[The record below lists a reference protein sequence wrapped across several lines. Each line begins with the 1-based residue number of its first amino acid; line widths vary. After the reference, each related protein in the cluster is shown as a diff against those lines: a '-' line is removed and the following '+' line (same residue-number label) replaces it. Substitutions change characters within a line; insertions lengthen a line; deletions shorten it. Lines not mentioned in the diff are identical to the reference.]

1 MVDTE
6 RDRNPAPVRREAA
19 TGQEDGPGH
28 EDGHATERV
37 SRAPVMQDVARLAG
51 VSHQTVSRVINGA
64 KSIRPQTRERVLQ
77 AIEQLGYR
85 PNTAARTLVRGRSA
99 TIGIITTSTT
109 LFGPTSIHAT
119 VNAAA
124 REAGFF
130 VSSVSLAEVTR
141 EGFEAALDHLD
152 RLAVEGIVV
161 IAGHDEAL
169 EVARSRGA
177 RMPFVFVEGDLSRAP
192 RTVGVDNVAGARLAT
207 RHLLDLGHTEI
218 AHVTG
223 PPDWAEARARAE
235 GWRAEMVGAGLRPV
249 EPMVGDWSSQSG
261 YEAGLRLAEL
271 TALTAVFSANDQM
284 AVGLLRAL
292 HEAGR
297 SVPDDVSVVGFD
309 DVPEAAYLIPP
320 LTTVRQSF
328 TEIGREAIAMLT
340 NAIGGESDQVPSLID
355 PELIVRSSTSPP
367 GGSRSAHA

>member
-1 MVDTE
+1 MSET
-6 RDRNPAPVRREAA
+6 
-19 TGQEDGPGH
+19 
-28 EDGHATERV
+28 V

-64 KSIRPQTRERVLQ
+64 TSIRPETRERVLQ
-77 AIEQLGYR
+77 AIERLGYR

-99 TIGIITTSTT
+99 TIGIITTSST

-130 VSSVSLAEVTR
+130 ASSVSLAEMTR
-141 EGFEAALDHLD
+141 EGFEAAVDHLD

-169 EVARSRGA
+169 EVARSRSA
-177 RMPFVFVEGDLSRAP
+177 KMPFVIVEGDLTRAR

-223 PPDWAEARARAE
+223 PLDWAEARARAD
-235 GWRAEMVGAGLRPV
+235 GWRAEMVEAGLRPM
-249 EPMVGDWSSQSG
+249 EPVAGDWSAQSG
-261 YEAGLRLAEL
+261 YDAGLRLAEMPEV
-271 TALTAVFSANDQM
+271 TAVFSANDQM
-284 AVGLLRAL
+284 AVGVLRAL

-297 SVPDDVSVVGFD
+297 SVPHDVSVVGFD
-309 DVPEAAYLIPP
+309 DVPEAAFLIPP
-320 LTTVRQSF
+320 LTTVRQDFS
-328 TEIGREAIAMLT
+328 EIGREAIDMLT
-340 NAIGGESDQVPSLID
+340 DAISGETDQDPSLID
-355 PELIVRSSTSPP
+355 PELIVRASTAPP
-367 GGSRSAHA
+367 GRSRSATT

>member
-1 MVDTE
+1 
-6 RDRNPAPVRREAA
+6 
-19 TGQEDGPGH
+19 
-28 EDGHATERV
+28 
-37 SRAPVMQDVARLAG
+37 MQDVARLAG

-64 KSIRPQTRERVLQ
+64 TSIRPETRERVLE
-77 AIEQLGYR
+77 AIERLGYR

-99 TIGIITTSTT
+99 TIGIITTSST

-130 VSSVSLAEVTR
+130 ASSVSLTEMTR
-141 EGFEAALDHLD
+141 EGFEAAVDHLD

-169 EVARSRGA
+169 EVARSRSA
-177 RMPFVFVEGDLSRAP
+177 KMPFVIVEGDLTRAR

-223 PPDWAEARARAE
+223 PLDWAEARARAD
-235 GWRAEMVGAGLRPV
+235 GWRAEMVEAGLRPM
-249 EPMVGDWSSQSG
+249 EPVAGDWSAESG
-261 YEAGLRLAEL
+261 YDAGLRLAGMPEV
-271 TALTAVFSANDQM
+271 TAVFSANDQM
-284 AVGLLRAL
+284 AVGVLRAL

-297 SVPDDVSVVGFD
+297 SVPHDVSVVGFD
-309 DVPEAAYLIPP
+309 DVPEAAFLIPP
-320 LTTVRQSF
+320 LTTVRQDFS
-328 TEIGREAIAMLT
+328 EIGREAIDMLT
-340 NAIGGESDQVPSLID
+340 DAISGETDQDPSLID
-355 PELIVRSSTSPP
+355 PELIVRASTAPP
-367 GGSRSAHA
+367 GRSRSTTT